1 MVSASGACF
10 ETYQQALERV
20 GTGRFQFRLL
30 AILGLVWAADAM
42 QVLATGF
49 AAPSLA
55 TEFGI
60 SIALALQTGA
70 AFFLGMMIGAP
81 CFGALADRFGRRRI
95 FLITVSCDAVFG
107 LLAAAAPGFLLL
119 LVGRF
124 LTGLAVGGTL
134 PVDYATMAE
143 FLPSRNRGRWLVALE
158 GFWALGALA
167 VALTAWAA
175 QSLAPGHAWR
185 WLLGCAALPALS
197 GLWFRRSLP
206 ESPLFLLKTGK
217 AEAATHVL
225 QGIAAANG
233 KQLDPALLTLERSA
247 PQSRCGLLSASLRS
261 RTIFVA
267 IAWLLISVSYYGIF
281 TWLTA
286 RLAGEGF
293 GFVRGYDFLVL
304 IALAQLPGYGLA
316 ALAVERWGRRPTL
329 IAFIALSTA
338 GCFAFA
344 VAESPVQIAAAILS
358 MSFALVGAFG
368 ALYAFTPEIYPTSDR
383 ATGLGAA
390 GAAARVGGFLAPTA
404 IAPIATKSLPLA
416 SAVFAG
422 FLLIA
427 AVAIALIDVETKRQP
442 LQ

>member
-1 MVSASGACF
+1 MTIVSEASF
-10 ETYQQALERV
+10 ETYEEALERA

-49 AAPSLA
+49 SAPSLA
-55 TEFGI
+55 AAFGI

-81 CFGALADRFGRRRI
+81 FFGALADRFGRRRI

-107 LLAAAAPGFLLL
+107 LLATAAPSFPLLL
-119 LVGRF
+119 LGRF
-124 LTGLAVGGTL
+124 LTGFAVGGTL

-143 FLPSRNRGRWLVALE
+143 FLPSRSRGRWLVALE
-158 GFWALGALA
+158 GFWALGSLA
-167 VALTAWAA
+167 VAVIAWAVH
-175 QSLAPGHAWR
+175 SLSPEHAWR
-185 WLLGCAALPALS
+185 WLLACAALPALS
-197 GLWFRRSLP
+197 GLWLRRSLP

-217 AEAATHVL
+217 AEAATHIL
-225 QGIAAANG
+225 QGVAVANG
-233 KQLDPALLTLERSA
+233 KQLDSAMPTLQSSA
-247 PQSRCGLLSASLRS
+247 PQSRRGLLSAELRCK
-261 RTIFVA
+261 TIFIA

-293 GFVRGYDFLVL
+293 GFVRGSDFLVL
-304 IALAQLPGYGLA
+304 TALAQLPGYGLA
-316 ALAVERWGRRPTL
+316 AFGVERWGRRPTL
-329 IAFIALSTA
+329 IAFIVLSAT

-344 VAESPVQIAAAILS
+344 VAETPAQIAAAILS

-383 ATGLGAA
+383 ATGMGAA

-404 IAPIATKSLPLA
+404 IAPIVTKSLSLA

-422 FLLIA
+422 FLIIA
-427 AVAIALIDVETKRQP
+427 AVAIALIGIETRRQP

>member
-1 MVSASGACF
+1 MTMASGSF
-10 ETYQQALERV
+10 ETYQQALDRV

-49 AAPSLA
+49 SAPSLSA
-55 TEFGI
+55 SFGI
-60 SIALALQTGA
+60 SVAVALQTGA
-70 AFFLGMMIGAP
+70 AFFLGMMVGAP
-81 CFGALADRFGRRRI
+81 FFGTLADRFGRRRI

-107 LLAAAAPGFLLL
+107 LLAAAAPNFPLLL
-119 LVGRF
+119 LCRF
-124 LTGLAVGGTL
+124 LTGFAVGGTL

-158 GFWALGALA
+158 GFWGLGALA
-167 VALTAWAA
+167 IALIAWPL
-175 QSLAPGHAWR
+175 QSLSPEHAWR
-185 WLLGCAALPALS
+185 WLLACAALPALS

-206 ESPLFLLKTGK
+206 ESPLFLLKIGK
-217 AEAATHVL
+217 PEAAAHIL
-225 QGIAAANG
+225 QRIAAANG
-233 KQLDPALLTLERSA
+233 KQMSSPMPTLRTGPPQNRS
-247 PQSRCGLLSASLRS
+247 GLLSAELRR
-261 RTIFVA
+261 RTIFIA
-267 IAWLLISVSYYGIF
+267 IAWLLVSVSYYGIF

-286 RLAGEGF
+286 RLAGTGF

-304 IALAQLPGYGLA
+304 TALAQLPGYGLA
-316 ALAVERWGRRPTL
+316 AFGVERWGRRPTL
-329 IAFIALSTA
+329 IAFIVLSAA

-344 VAESPVQIAAAILS
+344 VAENPAQIAAAILS

-383 ATGLGAA
+383 ATGMGAA

-422 FLLIA
+422 FLIIA
-427 AVAIALIDVETKRQP
+427 AVAIALIGVETRDQP

>member
-1 MVSASGACF
+1 MTIVSGF
-10 ETYQQALERV
+10 ETYQDALERV

-30 AILGLVWAADAM
+30 AILGLVWIADAM

-49 AAPSLA
+49 SAPSLA
-55 TEFGI
+55 ASFGI
-60 SIALALQTGA
+60 SITVALQTGA
-70 AFFLGMMIGAP
+70 AFFLGMMVGAP
-81 CFGALADRFGRRRI
+81 FFGTLADRFGRRRI

-107 LLAAAAPGFLLL
+107 LLAAAAPGFPLLL
-119 LVGRF
+119 LGRF
-124 LTGLAVGGTL
+124 LTGFVVGGTL
-134 PVDYATMAE
+134 SVDYATMAE

-158 GFWALGALA
+158 SFWALGALA
-167 VALTAWAA
+167 IALIAWAV
-175 QSLAPGHAWR
+175 QSLAPEHVWR
-185 WLLGCAALPALS
+185 WLLACATLPALS

-233 KQLDPALLTLERSA
+233 KQLDSAIPTLQSSP
-247 PQSRCGLLSASLRS
+247 PQGRIGLLSAELRR
-261 RTIFVA
+261 RTIFIA
-267 IAWLLISVSYYGIF
+267 IAWLLISVSYYGVV

-304 IALAQLPGYGLA
+304 TALAQLPGYGLA
-316 ALAVERWGRRPTL
+316 AYGVERWGRRPTL
-329 IAFIALSTA
+329 IAFIVLSAA
-338 GCFAFA
+338 GCFAFS
-344 VAESPVQIAAAILS
+344 VAESPAQIAAAILS

-383 ATGLGAA
+383 ATGMGAA
-390 GAAARVGGFLAPTA
+390 SAAARVGGFLAPTA
-404 IAPIATKSLPLA
+404 ITPIATKSLPLA

-422 FLLIA
+422 FLIVA
-427 AVAIALIDVETKRQP
+427 AVAIALIGVETRRQP